1 MGVGA
6 GNTPAIIDENA
17 NVPAAVEAVLA
28 SKTFDNGVICAFEQS
43 IVAAENVYDDVRK
56 EFVKQGAYILHKEE
70 SATLGKIIIN
80 S

>member
-1 MGVGA
+1 
-6 GNTPAIIDENA
+6 
-17 NVPAAVEAVLA
+17 VLA